1 MTAPARACTL
11 MRVLNPGS
19 VCLRLGD
26 TGAFVLA
33 ELSPPL
39 SPRSHVAAQRVHAL
53 APVPATVTLGPYNV
67 AKHQFTGCRLLAEL
81 PQPDYRRVAY
91 GGRRDGRGPVSPA
104 GPEGS
109 PASAGAPPPRSVSA
123 RGASA
128 WGGPPPSV

>member
-67 AKHQFTGCRLLAEL
+67 ARARIAKAGKRFRSL
-81 PQPDYRRVAY
+81 PGHRKPK
-91 GGRRDGRGPVSPA
+91 
-104 GPEGS
+104 
-109 PASAGAPPPRSVSA
+109 
-123 RGASA
+123 
-128 WGGPPPSV
+128 